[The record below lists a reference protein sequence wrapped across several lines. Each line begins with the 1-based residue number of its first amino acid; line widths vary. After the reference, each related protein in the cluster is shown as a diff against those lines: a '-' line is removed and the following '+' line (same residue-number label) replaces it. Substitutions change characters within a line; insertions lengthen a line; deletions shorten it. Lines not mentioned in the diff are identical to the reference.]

1 MKKLLVF
8 ALVALGV
15 FAISACSSE
24 EASDYDYVMVDINP
38 SITFIIDED
47 GKVDSFVL
55 NNEDA
60 EIVAVDLELIG
71 LDVEDALELYLDAAI
86 EAGYID
92 VDAENNAIFV
102 TTDEDE
108 DEEDSINERIRGRA
122 EQFMQERGIGAAII
136 RGKIDDELRERA
148 EDLEIGPGRLRLIE
162 TAVDIDEDLTLEEAL
177 ELDMREI
184 MEIVRGSHQERMQ
197 AFQQERREAARET
210 RDALIEEARER
221 VEAHRAA
228 VEAGD
233 IELPDFDAIREEF
246 RENAREKM
254 ESYRERAQER
264 RDNMR
269 P

>member
-1 MKKLLVF
+1 MF

-15 FAISACSSE
+15 FAISACSADESE
-24 EASDYDYVMVDINP
+24 YDYVMVDINP

-71 LDVEDALELYLDAAI
+71 LEVEDALELYLDAAI

-108 DEEDSINERIRGRA
+108 DEEDEDSINERIRGRA

-148 EDLEIGPGRLRLIE
+148 EDLGIGAGKLRLIE

-197 AFQQERREAARET
+197 AFQQERREAAREA
-210 RDALIEEARER
+210 RDALREEVRER

-246 RENAREKM
+246 KENAQEKM